1 VALSTADTNYCA
13 NSFNKTLLV
22 ALSTAD
28 TNKWS
33 TLLNESLYGPK
44 TASTNTHDER
54 PGPIRQRQ
62 RRLSDVQ
69 VQLMTTRY
77 LEGATVYELA
87 VEFDICR
94 SKVSERLK
102 ENSVI
107 MRLGPPSD
115 QEICE
120 MVRLYESG
128 LSLAAV
134 GKRVGMSVGTVKRY
148 VLECG
153 VQTRDTHGR
162 VR

>member
-1 VALSTADTNYCA
+1 
-13 NSFNKTLLV
+13 
-22 ALSTAD
+22 
-28 TNKWS
+28 
-33 TLLNESLYGPK
+33 LNERLYGPK

-54 PGPIRQRQ
+54 SGPIRQRQ

-69 VQLMTTRY
+69 VQQMTTRY

-102 ENSVI
+102 ENGVR
-107 MRLGPPSD
+107 MRLRSPSN

-134 GKRVGMSVGTVKRY
+134 GKKVGKSVGTVKRY

-153 VQTRDTHGR
+153 VQSRDTHGR

>member
-1 VALSTADTNYCA
+1 MVALSTA
-13 NSFNKTLLV
+13 V
-22 ALSTAD
+22 

-33 TLLNESLYGPK
+33 TLLNEKLYGPK
-44 TASTNTHDER
+44 TASTITHDER
-54 PGPIRQRQ
+54 IGPIRQLQ
-62 RRLSDVQ
+62 RRLSDVE

-102 ENSVI
+102 ENGVK
-107 MRLGPPSD
+107 MRFRPPSD
-115 QEICE
+115 QEVCE

-134 GKRVGMSVGTVKRY
+134 GKRVGKSVGTVKRC
-148 VLECG
+148 VLESG
-153 VQTRDTHGR
+153 IQTRDTHGR

>member
-1 VALSTADTNYCA
+1 VALP
-13 NSFNKTLLV
+13 
-22 ALSTAD
+22 TAD

-33 TLLNESLYGPK
+33 TLLNESLYDPK

-54 PGPIRQRQ
+54 SGPIRQCQ

-69 VQLMTTRY
+69 VHQMTTRY

-102 ENSVI
+102 QNGVK
-107 MRLGPPSD
+107 MRLRLPSD
-115 QEICE
+115 HEVYE

-134 GKRVGMSVGTVKRY
+134 GNIVGKSVGTVKRY
-148 VLECG
+148 VMVCG

>member
-1 VALSTADTNYCA
+1 VELSTHDTNKWST
-13 NSFNKTLLV
+13 SFNKTLLV

-33 TLLNESLYGPK
+33 TLLNQGLYESKP
-44 TASTNTHDER
+44 ASTITHDER
-54 PGPIRQRQ
+54 SGPIRQRQ

-69 VQLMTTRY
+69 IQQMTTRY

-102 ENSVI
+102 KSGVR
-107 MRLGPPSD
+107 MRLQSPTD
-115 QEICE
+115 QEISE
-120 MVRLYESG
+120 MVRLYVSG

-134 GKRVGMSVGTVKRY
+134 SKNVGMSVGTVKRY
-148 VLECG
+148 VVQYG
-153 VQTRDTHGR
+153 VDMRDTHGR
-162 VR
+162 LC

>member
-1 VALSTADTNYCA
+1 
-13 NSFNKTLLV
+13 
-22 ALSTAD
+22 
-28 TNKWS
+28 
-33 TLLNESLYGPK
+33 
-44 TASTNTHDER
+44 
-54 PGPIRQRQ
+54 
-62 RRLSDVQ
+62 
-69 VQLMTTRY
+69 MTTRY

-102 ENSVI
+102 ENGVR
-107 MRLGPPSD
+107 MRLRSPSN

-134 GKRVGMSVGTVKRY
+134 GKKVGKSVGTVKRY

-153 VQTRDTHGR
+153 VQSRDTHGR